1 MEAQVRE
8 KGLAAAS
15 SVGAAIFLTAM
26 KLVIGLATGSLG
38 ILAEAAHSALD
49 LVAAV
54 ITFFAVRVS
63 DRPADETHPYG
74 HGKVE
79 NLSALAETFLLLLTC
94 AWIIY
99 EAIDRLF
106 FNFKEVDPSIWAFL
120 TMGISIVI
128 DFSRSRVLARAAKK
142 YASQALEADALHFS
156 TDIFSSLVVIVGL
169 ALVWYGEMTGQK
181 SLFVRADALAALVVA
196 FIVIYVSLQ
205 LGRRTIDALL
215 DRAPSGMAATIS
227 NAIAGVEDVRRVNQV
242 RVRSVGNQDF
252 VDLRIEVPSHLSFEE
267 SHAITHAV
275 QDAVHSISPHADV
288 VVHTVPT
295 TEQQGVLERIQLIAA
310 RGHFSIHNITTHWT
324 GRGMWIDLDLEVDPS
339 LTLERAHALATDLES
354 RLRAEF
360 GQNGASTPT
369 NVADINVHIEPR
381 AEELVKGAELPAN
394 QANKYQTR
402 VEEIRSG
409 LPHTHAIQDLQAQRL
424 NGKVYLSFHLLVDPD
439 SSIAE
444 VHSLSEEMENRLRR
458 EFPELGRVVIHAE
471 PFDKRKG

>member
-1 MEAQVRE
+1 MDAQVRE

-15 SVGAAIFLTAM
+15 SVVAAIFLTSM

-54 ITFFAVRVS
+54 ITYFAVRVS

-106 FNFKEVDPSIWAFL
+106 FSFKEVDPSIWAFL
-120 TMGISIVI
+120 TMGISIVV

-142 YASQALEADALHFS
+142 YHSQALEADALHFS
-156 TDIFSSLVVIVGL
+156 TDIWSSFVVIVGL

-181 SLFVRADALAALVVA
+181 SIFVRADALAAMVVA
-196 FIVIYVSLQ
+196 LIVIYVSVQ

-215 DRAPSGMAATIS
+215 DRAPSGMAEKIS
-227 NAIAGVEDVRRVNQV
+227 KAVSGVEDVKRVNQV

-252 VDLRIEVPSHLSFEE
+252 VDLSVSVPSHLSFEE
-267 SHAITHAV
+267 SHAVTQKVQQAV
-275 QDAVHSISPHADV
+275 NSVSPRADV
-288 VVHTVPT
+288 VVLTVPT
-295 TEQQGVLERIQLIAA
+295 SEQQGILERIQSIAA
-310 RGHFSIHNITTHWT
+310 RGHFSIHNVTTRWT
-324 GRGMWIDLDLEVDPS
+324 GRGIWIDLDLEVDPS
-339 LTLERAHALATDLES
+339 LTLERAHALATELES

-360 GQNGASTPT
+360 GQGNPSIPGQ
-369 NVADINVHIEPR
+369 VADINVHIEPR
-381 AEELVKGAELPAN
+381 AEELVKGADLPAN
-394 QANKYQTR
+394 QAKKYAERIET
-402 VEEIRSG
+402 IRRE
-409 LPHTHAIQDLQAQRL
+409 LPHTYAIQDLQAQKS
-424 NGKVYLSFHLLVDPD
+424 NGQVYLSFHLLVDPD

-471 PFDKRKG
+471 PFTNRKA